1 MIDNKSCPWC
11 ESYDL
16 NITIKNKQQLRKCND
31 CGREWFYDEKGIEI
45 KTGGYLVPKEITPII
60 KLFCTGGFSYL
71 TQNED
76 YHIFGHEKFGE
87 IRIPKTFVLER
98 IENILKKLIED

>member
-1 MIDNKSCPWC
+1 MIGFNCPEDLKDVML
-11 ESYDL
+11 ESID
-16 NITIKNKQQLRKCND
+16 D
-31 CGREWFYDEKGIEI
+31 SEGS
-45 KTGGYLVPKEITPII
+45 YLVHKEIIPVIE
-60 KLFCTGGFSYL
+60 LFCTGGFSYL

-87 IRIPKTFVLER
+87 IRIPKTFSVER

>member
-1 MIDNKSCPWC
+1 ML
-11 ESYDL
+11 E
-16 NITIKNKQQLRKCND
+16 
-31 CGREWFYDEKGIEI
+31 GYDEFINEEG
-45 KTGGYLVPKEITPII
+45 TGGYLVPKEITPII

-71 TQNED
+71 TQNKD

-87 IRIPKTFVLER
+87 IRIPKTFSVER